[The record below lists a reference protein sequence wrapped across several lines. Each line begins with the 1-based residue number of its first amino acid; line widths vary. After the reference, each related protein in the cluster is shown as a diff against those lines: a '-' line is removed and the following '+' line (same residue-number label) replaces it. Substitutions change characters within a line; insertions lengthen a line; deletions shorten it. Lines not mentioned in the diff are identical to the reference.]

1 MQYIS
6 QKYPEEQGFH
16 ADCYQVVELEESA
29 IRVDLVQG
37 KWTKIMDGQWEIHP
51 KKAAV
56 SQQYYAGRHAVS

>member
-16 ADCYQVVELEESA
+16 ADCFQVVELEESA

-37 KWTKIMDGQWEIHP
+37 KWTKIMDGQWEIHS
-51 KKAAV
+51 KKAVV
-56 SQQYYAGRHAVS
+56 S

>member
-51 KKAAV
+51 KKAVV
-56 SQQYYAGRHAVS
+56 S